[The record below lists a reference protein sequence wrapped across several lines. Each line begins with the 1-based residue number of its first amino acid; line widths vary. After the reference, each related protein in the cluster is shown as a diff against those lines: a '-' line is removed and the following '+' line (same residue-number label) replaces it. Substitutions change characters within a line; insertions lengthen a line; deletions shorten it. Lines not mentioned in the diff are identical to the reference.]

1 MVDSSQSSA
10 LTARDRLLHDR
21 QMRCYHTMS
30 GSQSGAL
37 AFSPSSIIRPQ
48 ALSPRKLSLAEQ
60 QRQAIQIART
70 FDHHY
75 LAAMRYGD
83 EDGVVTAIIKPIQR
97 RDARR
102 EVAHEIGVDAAG
114 NVNIA
119 RCDHASVRRGILFRV
134 SMLAVGTALLVGS
147 VLAIL

>member
-1 MVDSSQSSA
+1 
-10 LTARDRLLHDR
+10 
-21 QMRCYHTMS
+21 
-30 GSQSGAL
+30 
-37 AFSPSSIIRPQ
+37 
-48 ALSPRKLSLAEQ
+48 
-60 QRQAIQIART
+60 
-70 FDHHY
+70 
-75 LAAMRYGD
+75 MRYGD

-97 RDARR
+97 RDTRR